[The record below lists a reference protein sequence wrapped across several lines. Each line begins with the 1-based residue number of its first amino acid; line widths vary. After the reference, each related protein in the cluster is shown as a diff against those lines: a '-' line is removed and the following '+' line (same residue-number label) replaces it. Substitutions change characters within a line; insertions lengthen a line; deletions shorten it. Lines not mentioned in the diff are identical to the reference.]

1 MVLDVPT
8 GASGGEVG
16 GDVATARGGLDRPH
30 GGGEDEGT
38 EGLGCGS
45 CWRVS
50 SVLPNQ
56 DPIDSSGSS
65 ALSWREESRKGISS
79 TYESF

>member
-16 GDVATARGGLDRPH
+16 GDVVTARGGLDRPH

-38 EGLGCGS
+38 GGLGYGS
-45 CWRVS
+45 CWPVS
-50 SVLPNQ
+50 SVLPSQ
-56 DPIDSSGSS
+56 DSIDSSGSS
-65 ALSWREESRKGISS
+65 ALSWREESGKGISS
-79 TYESF
+79 THESF